1 MTWSLSLPL
10 RGPLLSS
17 FSLSPLPPL
26 TRHSHTL
33 PLCLSSHWSAASS
46 ATLASLLSDSI
57 VLRALLPPLG
67 LALHT
72 LQVSSLSPMSRSSY
86 STAVHPESA
95 PPSPMPRST
104 YSTAVHPESA
114 PPSPMPRFSYSTAVH
129 PESAPHSPVSRSL
142 YSDISVGMQGC
153 CRVSTALLA
162 HPHPLVLAS
171 MHLSLVTAT

>member
-95 PPSPMPRST
+95 PPSPMPR
-104 YSTAVHPESA
+104 
-114 PPSPMPRFSYSTAVH
+114 FSYSTAVH